1 MLYIYIVSF
10 RNDICI
16 DTLTLKILQKKSQLK
31 DTTTSSKRINKSEVQ
46 KKVEKIETNGFK
58 ESGLVQM
65 NNRVKYLGN
74 IYNIIY

>member
-1 MLYIYIVSF
+1 MNVIYIASF

-16 DTLTLKILQKKSQLK
+16 DTLTLQILQKKSQLK
-31 DTTTSSKRINKSEVQ
+31 ETTTSSKRINKSEVQ

-74 IYNIIY
+74 IYDIIY